1 MPKSNVNTISS
12 LCSVASYYG
21 ISLEILR
28 SSEQPLAEGNQ
39 EDKSE
44 NLELKQL
51 IQSQL
56 VDYTHGAKADWYYT
70 EAATYKRDPF
80 SGIE

>member
-1 MPKSNVNTISS
+1 MS
-12 LCSVASYYG
+12 
-21 ISLEILR
+21 
-28 SSEQPLAEGNQ
+28 EGNQ

-56 VDYTHGAKADWYYT
+56 VDYTHGAKADLYYT
-70 EAATYKRDPF
+70 DAATYKRDPF